1 MSAPSCTK
9 SQPQQRGAGLDFG
22 KDFRPTPPGRKA
34 RDMDSAPM
42 PDGKPG
48 QEVPKFKPAALP
60 HWLTAPGR
68 PRSAQPRSCRG
79 HHRTCSSAGSAS
91 PPPLCRVGV
100 PHHQTASPAEGS
112 SPSGPPSWRWGES
125 RDPGQPA
132 QGHSDKQGGCWE
144 PPRVRV
150 GAQAPESALLQ
161 SSSPLSPPGSL
172 PRTPCSFQGA
182 AREPYSPSRQST
194 LQFRLTQPEP
204 VWARRPKGSGP

>member
-22 KDFRPTPPGRKA
+22 KDFCPTPPGRKA

-144 PPRVRV
+144 PPEGEGRGTGPRERPPAKLLPIVSSRKPSQNTLLFS
-150 GAQAPESALLQ
+150 GGSPGALL
-161 SSSPLSPPGSL
+161 PLSSVHVAVPTHP
-172 PRTPCSFQGA
+172 A
-182 AREPYSPSRQST
+182 
-194 LQFRLTQPEP
+194 
-204 VWARRPKGSGP
+204 